1 MQEHRSK
8 HQQML
13 TQFVRHQTQFVRQH
27 QEIQEHQS
35 KHSHEVGLCSGV
47 AVEVETGG
55 ALEVETG
62 VAVEV
67 ETCGAVEVETGG
79 ALEVETGGAV
89 EVETGGAVEVET
101 GGAVEVETWFLP
113 PLPARAAP
121 PNRPF
126 SCVEREKDWNRN
138 EEKGWGGG
146 GRGGGF
152 KLGCVCTGCLNNNK

>member
-62 VAVEV
+62 
-67 ETCGAVEVETGG
+67 
-79 ALEVETGGAV
+79 
-89 EVETGGAVEVET
+89 
-101 GGAVEVETWFLP
+101 GAVEVETWFLP

-138 EEKGWGGG
+138 EEKGWGGD
-146 GRGGGF
+146 R
-152 KLGCVCTGCLNNNK
+152 KSVV